1 MVELYELLKTLNLPL
16 SYHHFSK
23 PQEPPFMV
31 YLSAGTENFEADNKV
46 YQKQTFFH
54 VELYSSV
61 KDLVTEKR
69 IEDLFD
75 ENEIFYDKNE
85 VYINA
90 ESLYQVVYEITI

>member
-16 SYHHFSK
+16 SYHHFST
-23 PQEPPFMV
+23 PPELPFMV
-31 YLSAGTENFEADNKV
+31 YLNVGTVNFGADNKV
-46 YQKQTFFH
+46 YQKQAIFH
-54 VELYSSV
+54 VELYSST
-61 KDLVTEKR
+61 KDLITEKR

-90 ESLYQVVYEITI
+90 ESLYQVVYEIII

>member
-1 MVELYELLKTLNLPL
+1 MVELYNLLQTLNLPL
-16 SYHHFSK
+16 SYHHFST

-31 YLSAGTENFEADNKV
+31 YLNVGTENFGADNKV
-46 YQKQTFFH
+46 FQKQTFYH
-54 VELYSSV
+54 VELYSST
-61 KDLVTEKR
+61 KDLITEKR

-90 ESLYQVVYEITI
+90 ESLYQVVYEIII